1 MAKDKVKQFILNR
14 FMPGQPPDV
23 LDDDVSLVNSGIID
37 STGIME
43 LVGFLEQ
50 EFRVTLED
58 AELVPENLDSVNSIV
73 SLLRRKCAPELQA
86 CP

>member
-37 STGIME
+37 STGM
-43 LVGFLEQ
+43 
-50 EFRVTLED
+50 
-58 AELVPENLDSVNSIV
+58 NH
-73 SLLRRKCAPELQA
+73 
-86 CP
+86 